1 MIWKKGV
8 PARPANAETDHG
20 KARPAF
26 TPGGFLKALY
36 PEGLPA
42 AVEPTAPPLMGRM
55 VLAVDATGSR
65 QPTWEAAKQLTNTL
79 FHAVP
84 DVLQVALAVHGGGKV
99 HTFTDFLPNARALRK
114 MAAGVECR
122 AGGTQLLPILRRVA
136 GIEGVG
142 VVLYIGDAF
151 EESASKAIQLAD
163 QLRANGTRLIVLFE
177 GSDLHAHSVYADLAA
192 RTEGALLPFD
202 LSALGRL
209 RDLLA
214 AVGVLAAGG
223 MELLEDKRDTMR
235 GAALLLEHLGSSGK
249 RGGRQ

>member
-1 MIWKKGV
+1 MTLWKKAV
-8 PARPANAETDHG
+8 PARPDTSSP
-20 KARPAF
+20 RPVSSF
-26 TPGGFLKALY
+26 TPSGFLKTLY

-42 AVEPTAPPLMGRM
+42 AVEPVAPVLMGRM
-55 VLAVDATGSR
+55 VFAVDATASR
-65 QPTWEAAKQLTNTL
+65 QPAWEAAKQLTGTL

-99 HTFTDFLPNARALRK
+99 HTFTDFQANARALRRK
-114 MAAGVECR
+114 AAGVECI
-122 AGGTQLLPILRRVA
+122 AGGTQLLPILRRVTRTA
-136 GIEGVG
+136 GVG

-151 EESASKAIQLAD
+151 EESQSKAMRLAD
-163 QLRANGTRLIVLFE
+163 QLKANGTRLIVLFE
-177 GSDLHAHSVYADLAA
+177 GSDAYAHGVYADLAA

-214 AVGVLAAGG
+214 AIGVLAAGG
-223 MELLEDKRDTMR
+223 MELLEDKRHTMP
-235 GAALLLEHLGSSGK
+235 GAVLLLEHLG